1 MKKLL
6 GIIVLG
12 LFLSSNAYAISLR
25 CENKNPK
32 AIFDFA
38 TVDVD
43 LSKRL
48 LKYKWLG
55 GYMKITSVTDER
67 VKAVLKIPTMSINW
81 YATLN
86 RFSGDLTV
94 YNDVDARR
102 TEHYNCKKVDK
113 LF

>member
-6 GIIVLG
+6 GIVVLG
-12 LFLSSNAYAISLR
+12 LLLSSNAYAISLR

-32 AIFDFA
+32 AIYDFA

-55 GYMKITSVTDER
+55 RYMKITSVTDER

-94 YNDVDARR
+94 YNDVDAER
-102 TEHYNCKKVDK
+102 TEHYSCKKVDK

>member
-6 GIIVLG
+6 GIVVLG
-12 LFLSSNAYAISLR
+12 LLLSSNAYAISLR

-32 AIFDFA
+32 AIYDFA

-55 GYMKITSVTDER
+55 RYMKITSVTDER

-81 YATLN
+81 
-86 RFSGDLTV
+86 
-94 YNDVDARR
+94 
-102 TEHYNCKKVDK
+102 
-113 LF
+113 